1 MFLESFKEFK
11 KLRSLTG
18 LGMCLALGVILS
30 FFFSVQLSQELKLTF
45 SFLPLALI
53 GMMYGP
59 SCGFI
64 AGAALDLICYV
75 IKPTGPYFPGFTLTT
90 ALTGLVF
97 GLFLYKGQT
106 KLWRMAAAKVLINL
120 LLNLLL
126 NSLWLKLLYG
136 SAFWAMLP
144 TRLVKNAALLPIE
157 IALLW
162 LILVPV
168 RKYLMKNE

>member
-1 MFLESFKEFK
+1 M
-11 KLRSLTG
+11 
-18 LGMCLALGVILS
+18 
-30 FFFSVQLSQELKLTF
+30 
-45 SFLPLALI
+45 
-53 GMMYGP
+53 
-59 SCGFI
+59 
-64 AGAALDLICYV
+64 